1 MTTTTAE
8 HTTSDD
14 EARLQP
20 APLGAVAVAHS
31 SVDIQTS
38 ALPVFLP
45 SLLTALSLNYS
56 LAAGIVSANSL
67 IIAIAQPSFGLLGDR
82 RPLRWLALV
91 GVLVCG
97 AAMALVPIMGLQLG
111 SYWLVIAAVVVSG
124 IGSAAFHPEALA
136 AVRQISGARRSTG
149 SSIFFF
155 GGNVGFALG
164 PLIAGYLISGGGLP
178 AVSWLFVVSL
188 IGAASLL
195 LFKRA
200 YVRPAP
206 PPRSLSARAGL
217 KAAAGLVVF
226 LMVIIIL
233 RQTVASGLTTFIPL
247 YFNAGGA
254 LDKTA
259 VSQLI
264 SIFSFAGTLGTLFSG
279 SVADRLGTRAVMVGA
294 MVIVLGALLT
304 FITIQVFWVQAV
316 ALAVAGAALTAPWT
330 LSVVMV
336 QDALPGQP
344 GLAGGLTLGTAYT
357 GISLGVY
364 ALGVLADHLGLNT
377 TMWTIVLLPALV
389 SVLSLF
395 IRPQRVVH

>member
-1 MTTTTAE
+1 
-8 HTTSDD
+8 
-14 EARLQP
+14 
-20 APLGAVAVAHS
+20 
-31 SVDIQTS
+31 
-38 ALPVFLP
+38 
-45 SLLTALSLNYS
+45 
-56 LAAGIVSANSL
+56 
-67 IIAIAQPSFGLLGDR
+67 
-82 RPLRWLALV
+82 
-91 GVLVCG
+91 
-97 AAMALVPIMGLQLG
+97 
-111 SYWLVIAAVVVSG
+111 
-124 IGSAAFHPEALA
+124 
-136 AVRQISGARRSTG
+136 
-149 SSIFFF
+149 
-155 GGNVGFALG
+155 
-164 PLIAGYLISGGGLP
+164 LIAGYLISGGGLP